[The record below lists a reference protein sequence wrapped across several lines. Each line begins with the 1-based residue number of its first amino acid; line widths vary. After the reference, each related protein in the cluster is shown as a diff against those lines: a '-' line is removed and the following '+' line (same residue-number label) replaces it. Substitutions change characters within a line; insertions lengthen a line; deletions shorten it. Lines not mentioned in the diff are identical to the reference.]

1 MTDATAAV
9 TLALLFTE
17 WQYAMYREGF
27 TLAKYV
33 LSTRIGLHRI
43 ELVNKTLVNDD
54 FSKFSIYLCY
64 KSQVLK
70 NLAFKVIRIRIYN
83 T

>member
-54 FSKFSIYLCY
+54 FSKKKLISYLSML
-64 KSQVLK
+64 KVLK
-70 NLAFKVIRIRIYN
+70 ILAFKISE
-83 T
+83 